1 MHVYEKQCSN
11 APIMLTV
18 IEWNVSF
25 CFIGE
30 DPIQKLSPSHFE
42 SDINYYS
49 GKHHVGTRQWL
60 FDYFNEWHLNPALGQ
75 RSKICLLTGI
85 PGMGKSVVAAKLCMM
100 GKEAGILAGCFFFQ
114 HYKARRNTPKML
126 VQTLSY
132 CFVSSIVGYL
142 AKVEVLLVQMDLS
155 RVSAS
160 ELFTYLILEPLH
172 QLPKV
177 PPMYIVIDALD
188 ECEFNSRDEL
198 LKLIIH
204 EFVKLPKWIS
214 VILTSRPDRKVLQKL
229 RKVKPVIEL
238 LPSDHRNIEDI
249 TVFLSDVLRGK
260 VAPDEFQASV
270 KLLVK
275 KSEGM
280 FLYFHYAMETLLEE
294 ESLTFLQLQSLL
306 PDGIDDYYEQNFARI
321 FNELGKELYQIL
333 LQVITAARSSL
344 PLSMVA
350 PLLQM
355 SANEAAKA
363 IETIS
368 FFLPVH
374 NEHIQVFH
382 KSIRDWL
389 SDEELSGE
397 YVVDPTLGHGHLATF
412 CHCALQDVKAD
423 SFLSCLSQNHDIRY
437 MVKNV
442 VYHLCSF
449 RPKGLAEQLIST
461 VEDIQFMYYRLLLAN
476 GKTDELLEDFAQ
488 AQASLSHDTSLC
500 QRVKN
505 CSAFIQKH
513 TQVLSKMPYL
523 IFQCALNEPQGISDQ
538 FRVQT
543 YLENPQQY
551 FPEVKMYLE
560 ITKKPQETTSHIM
573 TYTCHGSITSCA
585 QSHDGEI
592 LICSDLSRRV
602 YFFNKQTSELL
613 FMREVSDSIHQCS
626 LSPGGILVYGE
637 LSKAIDLDGNIVT
650 LLENAESK
658 CDMCM
663 FSPDGEKVVAWNYR
677 ACMLPKSSFE
687 YSNYPYYP
695 QVWDLDTSTCKS
707 LKVTRLENQLGETP
721 YQPSSTC
728 FSHDGSH
735 VACAYMD
742 GRVLIFE
749 TETAGLTSILY
760 SDGSV
765 TKKG

>member
-1 MHVYEKQCSN
+1 
-11 APIMLTV
+11 
-18 IEWNVSF
+18 
-25 CFIGE
+25 
-30 DPIQKLSPSHFE
+30 
-42 SDINYYS
+42 
-49 GKHHVGTRQWL
+49 
-60 FDYFNEWHLNPALGQ
+60 
-75 RSKICLLTGI
+75 
-85 PGMGKSVVAAKLCMM
+85 MGKSVVAAKLCMM

-126 VQTLSY
+126 VQSLSY
-132 CFVSSIVGYL
+132 CFISSIVGYL
-142 AKVEVLLVQMDLS
+142 AKIEALLLQIDLS
-155 RVSAS
+155 RESAS

-177 PPMYIVIDALD
+177 SPMYIVIDALD
-188 ECEFNSRDEL
+188 ECEFNSHDEL

-214 VILTSRPDRKVLQKL
+214 VILTSRPDHKVLQKL

-238 LPSDHRNIEDI
+238 LSSDHRNIKDI
-249 TVFLSDVLRGK
+249 TIFLSDVLHGK

-270 KLLVK
+270 NLLVK

-280 FLYFHYAMETLLEE
+280 FLYFHYAMETLIEE
-294 ESLTFLQLQSLL
+294 ESLTFLQIQSLL

-321 FNELGKELYQIL
+321 FKELGKELYQII

-363 IETIS
+363 IKTIS
-368 FFLPVH
+368 FFLPVR
-374 NEHIQVFH
+374 NEHIEVFH

-389 SDEELSGE
+389 SDEKLAGE
-397 YVVDPTLGHGHLATF
+397 YTVDSSLGHRHLATF
-412 CHCALQDVKAD
+412 CDSILQDVKAN
-423 SFLSCLSQNHDIRY
+423 SFLSCFSQNHSVSY

-449 RPKGLAEQLIST
+449 SLEGFPEQLVST
-461 VEDIQFMYYRLLLAN
+461 VEDIQFMYYRLVLAN

-488 AQASLSHDTSLC
+488 AQASLAHDTSLC
-500 QRVKN
+500 QRVEN
-505 CSAFIQKH
+505 CSAFVQKH
-513 TQVLSKMPYL
+513 AQVLSKMPHL

-538 FRVQT
+538 LRVQT
-543 YLENPQQY
+543 YLENLQQY

-560 ITKKPQETTSHIM
+560 ITKKPQETTADIM
-573 TYTCHGSITSCA
+573 TYTCHSSITSCA

-613 FMREVSDSIHQCS
+613 FTQEVSDSIHQCS

-658 CDMCM
+658 SDMCL
-663 FSPDGEKVVAWNYR
+663 FSPDGKRVVAWNYR

-707 LKVTRLENQLGETP
+707 LQPENQLGESQP
-721 YQPSSTC
+721 YQPSSAC
-728 FSHDGSH
+728 FSHDGNH

-742 GRVLIFE
+742 GRVLIWDAK
-749 TETAGLTSILY
+749 TANLTSILY